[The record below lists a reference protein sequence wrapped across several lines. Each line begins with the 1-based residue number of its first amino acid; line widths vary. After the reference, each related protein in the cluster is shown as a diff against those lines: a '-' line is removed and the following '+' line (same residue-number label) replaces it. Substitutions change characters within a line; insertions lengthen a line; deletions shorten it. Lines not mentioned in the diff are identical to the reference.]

1 MAKVCASCG
10 APLEENDLFCMKCG
24 TPVDQKKDDSKRYCP
39 QCGNVLAP
47 DAIFCD
53 VCGRET
59 EREKPKKKTES
70 AEPME
75 PATMEGLV
83 SPTITED
90 MFANAKELNNV
101 KFDGFESV
109 DESMLQ
115 KAEED
120 KALKHKEAASFEMD
134 SAALPEM
141 KKKAEPKEKKE
152 APQKREVTAET
163 IKNSNPYGD
172 FAAKAGGKTI
182 QTAKDAN
189 AKPPQPEQQNAPQPA
204 AEPQQKKS
212 SGGLAGLIEK
222 IKSIFTKK

>member
-1 MAKVCASCG
+1 MAKVCSSCG

-24 TPVDQKKDDSKRYCP
+24 TPVDQKKHDKKRYCP

-59 EREKPKKKTES
+59 EREKPKKKQE
-70 AEPME
+70 AEIGE
-75 PATMEGLV
+75 PATMEGLL

-90 MFANAKELNNV
+90 MFANSKELNKV

-115 KAEED
+115 KADED
-120 KALKHKEAASFEMD
+120 KALKHKEKASFEMD
-134 SAALPEM
+134 SAALPEIKRREEPKAKAPEPP
-141 KKKAEPKEKKE
+141 KKK
-152 APQKREVTAET
+152 EVTAES
-163 IKNSNPYGD
+163 IKSSNPYGD
-172 FAAKAGGKTI
+172 YAAKAGGKTI
-182 QTAKDAN
+182 QTAKGEGSA
-189 AKPPQPEQQNAPQPA
+189 QPLPEAQPA
-204 AEPQQKKS
+204 AETEKPKS
-212 SGGLAGLIEK
+212 PGGLAGLIAK

>member
-10 APLEENDLFCMKCG
+10 APLADNDLFCMKCG
-24 TPVDQKKDDSKRYCP
+24 TPVDQKKEESKRYCP

-59 EREKPKKKTES
+59 ERAKPKKKK
-70 AEPME
+70 AEDDLGE

-90 MFANAKELNNV
+90 MFANARELNNV

-109 DESMLQ
+109 DESML
-115 KAEED
+115 KKEDEE
-120 KALKHKEAASFEMD
+120 KALRHKEMASFEMD
-134 SAALPEM
+134 SAALPEI
-141 KKKAEPKEKKE
+141 KKKSEPKKTE
-152 APQKREVTAET
+152 PQKREVTAET

-182 QTAKDAN
+182 QTAVN
-189 AKPPQPEQQNAPQPA
+189 EPQPA
-204 AEPQQKKS
+204 PQAPAKQS
-212 SGGLAGLIEK
+212 SGGFLSGLIEK